1 MSIRTR
7 KLSQAIQRKRMQSR
21 LKQKLNCRRHAQFIQ
36 ETHSQLAQ
44 A

>member
-1 MSIRTR
+1 MLNRSRR
-7 KLSQAIQRKRMQSR
+7 LSQAIQRKRMQNR
-21 LKQKLNCRRHAQFIQ
+21 LKQKLNCRRQAQFIQ